1 MRYEDLN
8 SKEKGYVNGVIA
20 QFTNC
25 YIHNNVVW
33 SAEQIYSALCEKMKI
48 EHARGEYGNPDFKD
62 GVWFYPNK
70 GARLWLVSDD
80 AKEYIVKKCE
90 KTYKKH
96 YKLAMQKPPMTERI
110 RFGIRWENKQERFYD
125 INWGLKMGSN
135 YEKIKSIEGV
145 NTIPWSIKHVEEE
158 LRIKYNKDLITVLR
172 ELSKSPIEEMFY
184 KQWIEKFYDNKNNP
198 AIIPELCG
206 TRRMF
211 YCYKDQQGYYS
222 FNESTNSKL
231 VNFRFDFS
239 IINTN
244 KQKMLLI
251 ELDGNQHKTNQQ
263 RNNDSIKRAIVEES
277 GWHVIMFT
285 GAQIMSQ
292 MESIFEQLSDCLSY
306 D

>member
-1 MRYEDLN
+1 M
-8 SKEKGYVNGVIA
+8 
-20 QFTNC
+20 
-25 YIHNNVVW
+25 
-33 SAEQIYSALCEKMKI
+33 
-48 EHARGEYGNPDFKD
+48 
-62 GVWFYPNK
+62 
-70 GARLWLVSDD
+70 
-80 AKEYIVKKCE
+80 
-90 KTYKKH
+90 
-96 YKLAMQKPPMTERI
+96 
-110 RFGIRWENKQERFYD
+110 
-125 INWGLKMGSN
+125 
-135 YEKIKSIEGV
+135 EGV

-158 LRIKYNKDLITVLR
+158 LRIMYNKDLITVLR